1 MKGKSI
7 NRGSFLASKNF
18 QRYMKDVSKHKVLT
32 GDQET
37 LLLAEI
43 ENGSQAA
50 IDKLVSAN
58 LKFVVTIARQ
68 YANQGLPTEDLIS
81 EGNYGLLKAVKDFD
95 ASRGFK
101 FISYAVWWVRESILT
116 ALAEHSRTV
125 RIPLN
130 KVYDISKINK
140 AYSKLEQQL
149 ERIPSAVELADLL
162 GVNLRKVEDAIRSN
176 GRTMSM
182 DTPLSDESDNTLKDL
197 LTHNPLRTDSS
208 MIEEGMLN
216 EIGRALG
223 KLSEKEAEVVKY
235 SFGLEGYPTLTL
247 NMLSDKMG
255 VTAERVRQIRING
268 LKKLSTQADKHVLK
282 TFL

>member
-1 MKGKSI
+1 MTGKST

-32 GDQET
+32 VDQET
-37 LLLAEI
+37 ALLNEI
-43 ENGSQAA
+43 ENGSQSA

-81 EGNYGLLKAVKDFD
+81 EGNYGLLRAVKDFD

-101 FISYAVWWVRESILT
+101 FISYAVWWVREEILK

-149 ERIPSAVELADLL
+149 ERIPSAVELADYLD
-162 GVNLRKVEDAIRSN
+162 VNLNKVEDAIRSN

-182 DTPLSDESDNTLKDL
+182 DTPLSEESDNTLKDL
-197 LTHNPLRTDSS
+197 LTHNDIKTDAP
-208 MIEEGMLN
+208 IVHEGMVN
-216 EIGRALG
+216 ELGRALG
-223 KLSEKEAEVVKY
+223 KLSEKEASVVRHT
-235 SFGLEGYPTLTL
+235 FGLDGYPTLTL
-247 NMLSDKMG
+247 NALSDEMG
-255 VTAERVRQIRING
+255 VTAERVRQIKINA
-268 LKKLSTQADKHVLK
+268 LKKISTQAEKHVLK

>member
-1 MKGKSI
+1 MKGKST

-18 QRYMKDVSKHKVLT
+18 QRYMKDVSKHKLLT
-32 GDQET
+32 VDQET
-37 LLLAEI
+37 ALLNEI
-43 ENGSQAA
+43 ENGSQSA

-68 YANQGLPTEDLIS
+68 YANQGLTTEDLIS
-81 EGNYGLLKAVKDFD
+81 EGNYGLLRAVKDFD

-101 FISYAVWWVRESILT
+101 FISYAVWWVREEILK

-149 ERIPSAVELADLL
+149 ERIPSAVELADYLD
-162 GVNLRKVEDAIRSN
+162 VNLTKVEDAIRSN
-176 GRTMSM
+176 GRTISM
-182 DTPLSDESDNTLKDL
+182 DNPLSDESDNTLKDL
-197 LTHNPLRTDSS
+197 LTHNAIRTDSS
-208 MIEEGMLN
+208 IIEEGMLN
-216 EIGRALG
+216 ELGRALG
-223 KLSEKEAEVVKY
+223 KLSEKEAYVVKH
-235 SFGLEGYPTLTL
+235 SFGLSGYPTLTL
-247 NMLSDKMG
+247 NALSEKMG
-255 VTAERVRQIRING
+255 ITAERVRQVRINA
-268 LKKLSTQADKHVLK
+268 LKKLASQADKHVLK